1 VLLEQLH
8 IRRSDLGYSLG
19 KSEWLRREVLERLPE
34 EARSIFPSNNGLL
47 VKPPPDGNRL
57 PEYTFMAELYSS
69 EPVKPEYDCS
79 SLIFV
84 WFGETIAANLYEMV
98 DHEVRSVDWDKYA
111 ADGNY

>member
-1 VLLEQLH
+1 MLLEQLH
-8 IRRSDLGYSLG
+8 IRRSHLGYSLG
-19 KSEWLRREVLERLPE
+19 KSEWVQRGVLERLPE

-79 SLIFV
+79 
-84 WFGETIAANLYEMV
+84 NL
-98 DHEVRSVDWDKYA
+98 A
-111 ADGNY
+111 